1 MSCNFVGRACARMNR
16 ITFRFAASVLVVAG
30 LIVAGLA
37 TSSQAALIGTYSLR
51 LDGFVKQGA
60 NTGEEGHFAANLD
73 YLDNIPQK
81 QLPTN
86 VDPPAPL
93 LNARDLLITDT
104 EAAEHIIISITNNTN
119 DADLGNIFAN
129 PLDPAVPI
137 QWEGIFAWT
146 NVGPLEAIHVHTIG
160 VENGN
165 ALPYPAPTSSTI
177 TGKGTVADPLKVSLL
192 ISPSQLNATP
202 SGDIVG
208 PFKIHLEYDRE
219 TIPEPASIAL
229 GMLGVVGALGVL
241 GRRHR

>member
-1 MSCNFVGRACARMNR
+1 MLSNFVQRACAHTYQ
-16 ITFRFAASVLVVAG
+16 ITLSLAAAT
-30 LIVAGLA
+30 LIVTLA
-37 TSSQAALIGTYSLR
+37 APSQAALMGTYSLR

-60 NTGEEGHFAANLD
+60 NVGEEGHFAANLD
-73 YLDNIPQK
+73 YLDNFPVK
-81 QLPTN
+81 QLPAN

-93 LNARDLLITDT
+93 LNARDLQVTET

-146 NVGPLEAIHVHTIG
+146 NVGPLETINIHTIG
-160 VENGN
+160 IENGN
-165 ALPYPAPTSSTI
+165 AAPFPAPTGQTI

-192 ISPSQLNATP
+192 ISPSLLNPTP
-202 SGDIVG
+202 GGDIVG

-219 TIPEPASIAL
+219 LIPEPASIAI
-229 GMLGVVGALGVL
+229 GMLGIVGVL
-241 GRRHR
+241 GLCGRRR